1 MEQSN
6 MIPVVKWARKG
17 YATEMPVFVDELPDD
32 GEYGEMQIEGEADE
46 FGFNQYD
53 QEDSRANKRPADICL

>member
-1 MEQSN
+1 

-17 YATEMPVFVDELPDD
+17 YAAEMPVFPDEMPDD
-32 GEYGEMQIEGEADE
+32 GENGEMQIEGEADE

-53 QEDSRANKRPADICL
+53 QEDSSANKRPADICL